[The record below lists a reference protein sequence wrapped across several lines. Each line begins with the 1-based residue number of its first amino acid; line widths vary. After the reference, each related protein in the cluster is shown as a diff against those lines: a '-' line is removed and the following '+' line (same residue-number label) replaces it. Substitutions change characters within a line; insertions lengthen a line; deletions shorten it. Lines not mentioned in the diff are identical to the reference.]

1 MRDGGVAL
9 RDRKASLPS
18 SSFVIVGLLSR
29 YVFRSIF
36 EKKSMMAESSRSDF
50 NRIVFLQNLTVDLK
64 FVKMT
69 QNGNRHD
76 CCRLFRR

>member
-18 SSFVIVGLLSR
+18 SGFVIVGLLTR

-36 EKKSMMAESSRSDF
+36 EKKSMVESSRSDF
-50 NRIVFLQNLTVDLK
+50 NRIVFLQNLTVDRK
-64 FVKMT
+64 FV
-69 QNGNRHD
+69 R
-76 CCRLFRR
+76 